1 MILIKREEMQE
12 LVSNYKGKPT
22 IVIFGSHSAIET
34 GLSSRKMGLKNIV
47 VVKKG
52 RERQYLEEQSHLFDE
67 SIVVNDWKDMLNDDI
82 QKKLLAKN
90 GLVIP
95 NRSMVVYLTAEKIEN
110 ELRLPMYGSRTMLKS
125 EDRTTN
131 EKEYLDQ
138 YGLLKKSGIK
148 SPREISKDEL
158 DVVGVDK
165 EVPVAL
171 VKVQQAGNPLERA
184 FFHIT
189 SEEEYYSQA
198 KVMKARGLI
207 DDKTLEE
214 ARIEEFVIGPYF
226 NCNGWAS
233 GLNKGKGKGY
243 KLEEKTT
250 WLKHAH
256 DPFEHPIVDWDFV
269 GFGQRLQTNSS
280 GFLNLPAKIQQQIGD
295 KIKIKNEEIG
305 HTMATMR
312 ESKMNEIVGSI
323 PLFLDLTEKEYPP
336 GMIGLFGLQGAVPI
350 DPKTNKPYWVVFDI
364 SMRVPGDPAV
374 ASSPQMNSLT
384 LKYQKYL
391 PTGVHQITSP
401 LDLPMIE
408 ILEAFKKGKQEKI
421 VT

>member
-1 MILIKREEMQE
+1 
-12 LVSNYKGKPT
+12 
-22 IVIFGSHSAIET
+22 
-34 GLSSRKMGLKNIV
+34 
-47 VVKKG
+47 
-52 RERQYLEEQSHLFDE
+52 
-67 SIVVNDWKDMLNDDI
+67 
-82 QKKLLAKN
+82 
-90 GLVIP
+90 
-95 NRSMVVYLTAEKIEN
+95 MVVYLSAERIEN
-110 ELRLPMYGSRTMLKS
+110 ELQLPMYGSRTMLKS

-131 EKEYLDQ
+131 EKKYLDQ
-138 YGLLKKSGIK
+138 YGLLKKSGIRA
-148 SPREISKDEL
+148 PREISKDEL

-184 FFHIT
+184 FFYIT

-198 KVMKARGLI
+198 KIMKERGLI

-250 WLKHAH
+250 WLEHEH
-256 DPFEHPIVDWDFV
+256 DPFKHPVVDWDFV

-305 HTMATMR
+305 HSMATMR
-312 ESKMNEIVGSI
+312 ESKMNDVVGSI
-323 PLFLDLTEKEYPP
+323 PKFLDIAVKEYPP
-336 GMIGLFGLQGAVPI
+336 GMIGLFGLQGAIPI
-350 DPKTNKPYWVVFDI
+350 DPKTNQPYWVVFDV

-374 ASSPQMNSLT
+374 AASPQMNSLT

-401 LDLPMIE
+401 IDLPMIE
-408 ILEAFKKGKQEKI
+408 ILEAFKNGKQEKI

>member
-1 MILIKREEMQE
+1 MIKREEMQQ
-12 LVSNYKGKPT
+12 LVKEYKEKPT

-34 GLSSRKMGLKNIV
+34 GLSSKKMGLKNIV
-47 VVKKG
+47 IVRKG

-67 SIVVNDWKDMLNDDI
+67 VIIVDDWKQMLDAKI
-82 QKKLLAKN
+82 QKKLRARN

-95 NRSMVVYLTAEKIEN
+95 NRSMVVYLSAKKIED
-110 ELRLPMYGSRTMLKS
+110 ELELPMYGSRTMLKS

-138 YGLLKKSGIK
+138 YGLLKRSGIR
-148 SPREISKDEL
+148 SPREISLDNL
-158 DVVGVDK
+158 DVIGIDK

-184 FFHIT
+184 FFYIT
-189 SEEEYYSQA
+189 SEQDYHDQA
-198 KVMKARGLI
+198 KAMKAKGLI
-207 DDKTLEE
+207 DDETLAE
-214 ARIEEFVIGPYF
+214 ARIEEFIIGPYF

-233 GLNKGKGKGY
+233 GLNKGKV
-243 KLEEKTT
+243 KLYRPEEGIN
-250 WLKHAH
+250 WLKVDH
-256 DPFEHPIVDWDFV
+256 DPFENPVVDWDFV
-269 GFGQRLQTNSS
+269 GFGQRIQTNSS

-312 ESKMNEIVGSI
+312 ESKMNEVVGSI
-323 PLFLDLTEKEYPP
+323 PYFLEVAQDNYPP

-350 DPKTNKPYWVVFDI
+350 NPKTNKPDWVVFDV
-364 SMRVPGDPAV
+364 SMRVPGDPAI
-374 ASSPQMNSLT
+374 AASPQMNSLT

-391 PTGVHQITSP
+391 PKGVHQITSP
-401 LDLPMIE
+401 IDLPMIE
-408 ILEAFKKGKQEKI
+408 ILHAFKIGEQERI

>member
-1 MILIKREEMQE
+1 MIKRKEMQQ
-12 LVSNYKGKPT
+12 LVSDYEEKPT

-34 GLSSRKMGLKNIV
+34 GLSSKRMGLNNIV

-52 RERQYLEEQSHLFDE
+52 RERQYLEEQNHLFDE
-67 SIVVNDWKDMLNDDI
+67 TIVVDEWDQMLFDSI
-82 QKKLLAKN
+82 QNELLEKN
-90 GLVIP
+90 GILIP
-95 NRSMVVYLTAEKIEN
+95 NRSLVVYLSAEKIEN
-110 ELRLPMYGSRTMLKS
+110 ELKIPIYGNRSLLKS

-131 EKEYLDQ
+131 EKEYIDQ
-138 YGLLKKSGIK
+138 YGILKRSGIR

-158 DVVGVDK
+158 DIIGIDK

-171 VKVQQAGNPLERA
+171 VKVQQADNPLERA
-184 FFHIT
+184 FFYIT
-189 SEEEYYSQA
+189 SEEDYHEQ
-198 KVMKARGLI
+198 VETMKEKGLI
-207 DDKTLEE
+207 NDQTLAE
-214 ARIEEFVIGPYF
+214 ARIEEFIIGPYF

-233 GLNKGKGKGY
+233 GLNKGKAKGY
-243 KLEEKTT
+243 KLTEGIN
-250 WLKHAH
+250 WLKHEH
-256 DPFEHPIVDWDFV
+256 DPFRNPIVDWDFV
-269 GFGQRLQTNSS
+269 GFGQRMQTNSS

-312 ESKMNEIVGSI
+312 ESKMGEVVGSI
-323 PLFLDLTEKEYPP
+323 PKFLETVEKLYPP

-350 DPKTNKPYWVVFDI
+350 NPKNNRPDWVVFDI

-374 ASSPQMNSLT
+374 AASPQMNSLT

-391 PTGVHQITSP
+391 PKGVNQITSP
-401 LDLPMIE
+401 IDLPMIE
-408 ILEAFKKGKQEKI
+408 ICQAFKTEKLSKI

>member
-1 MILIKREEMQE
+1 MITREEMQQ
-12 LVSNYKGKPT
+12 LVNNYSSKPT

-67 SIVVNDWKDMLNDDI
+67 AIVVDDWKDMLQTSV
-82 QKKLLAKN
+82 QKKLQEKS

-95 NRSMVVYLTAEKIEN
+95 NRSMVVYLGAQEIEN
-110 ELRLPMYGSRTMLKS
+110 KLQLPIYGSRILLKT

-138 YGLLKKSGIK
+138 YGILKKSGIR
-148 SPREISKDEL
+148 SPREITLDEL
-158 DVVGVDK
+158 DIIGIEK

-171 VKVQQAGNPLERA
+171 VKVQQADNPLERA
-184 FFHIT
+184 FFYIT
-189 SEEEYYSQA
+189 SENDYHKQVES
-198 KVMKARGLI
+198 MKKKGLI
-207 DDKTLEE
+207 NDQTLEE
-214 ARIEEFVIGPYF
+214 ARIEEFIIGPYF

-233 GLNKGKGKGY
+233 GLNKGIAKKHSIKKGIN
-243 KLEEKTT
+243 
-250 WLKHAH
+250 WLSLST
-256 DPFEHPIVDWDFV
+256 DPFEKPVVDWDFV

-312 ESKMNEIVGSI
+312 ESKMNEVLGSI
-323 PLFLDLTEKEYPP
+323 PKFLKTVEDLYPP

-350 DPKTNKPYWVVFDI
+350 NAKTNRPEWVVFDI
-364 SMRVPGDPAV
+364 SMRVPGDPAI
-374 ASSPQMNSLT
+374 AASPQMNSLT
-384 LKYQKYL
+384 LKYSKYL
-391 PTGVHQITSP
+391 PKGVQQITSP
-401 LDLPMIE
+401 IDLPMIE
-408 ILEAFKKGKQEKI
+408 IIQAFKSGKQEKI
-421 VT
+421 IT

>member
-1 MILIKREEMQE
+1 MIKRKEMQQ
-12 LVSNYKGKPT
+12 LVTEIKEKPT

-34 GLSSRKMGLKNIV
+34 GLSSKRMGLKNIV

-67 SIVVNDWKDMLNDDI
+67 TIVVDEWDQLLFDSI
-82 QKKLLAKN
+82 QNELQEKN
-90 GLVIP
+90 GILIP
-95 NRSMVVYLTAEKIEN
+95 NRSLVVYLTADKIEN
-110 ELRLPMYGSRTMLKS
+110 ELKIPIYGNRFLLKS

-131 EKEYLDQ
+131 EKEYIDQ
-138 YGLLKKSGIK
+138 YGILKRSGIRA
-148 SPREISKDEL
+148 PREISLDEL
-158 DVVGVDK
+158 DIIGIDK

-171 VKVQQAGNPLERA
+171 VKVQQADNPLERA
-184 FFHIT
+184 FFYIT
-189 SEEEYYSQA
+189 SEEDYHEQVEA
-198 KVMKARGLI
+198 MKAKGLI
-207 DDKTLEE
+207 NDQTLAE

-233 GLNKGKGKGY
+233 GLNKGKAKGY
-243 KLEEKTT
+243 KLTEGIN
-250 WLKHAH
+250 WLKHEH
-256 DPFEHPIVDWDFV
+256 DPFKNPIVEWDFV
-269 GFGQRLQTNSS
+269 GFGQRMQTNSS
-280 GFLNLPAKIQQQIGD
+280 GFLNLPAKIQMQIGD

-312 ESKMNEIVGSI
+312 ESKMGEVVGSI
-323 PLFLDLTEKEYPP
+323 PKFLETVEKLYPP

-350 DPKTNKPYWVVFDI
+350 NPKDNRPDWVVFDI

-374 ASSPQMNSLT
+374 AASPQMNSLT

-391 PTGVHQITSP
+391 PKGVKQITSP
-401 LDLPMIE
+401 IDLPMIE
-408 ILEAFKKGKQEKI
+408 ILHAFKIGKLSKI

>member
-1 MILIKREEMQE
+1 MIQREEMQE
-12 LVSNYKGKPT
+12 AVLEYKGKPT
-22 IVIFGSHSAIET
+22 IVIFGSHSALET

-47 VVKKG
+47 VIKKG
-52 RERQYLEEQSHLFDE
+52 RERQYLSEQSHLFDE
-67 SIVVNDWKDMLNDDI
+67 AIVVDNWDQMLDSSI
-82 QKKLLAKN
+82 QKKLKKKN

-95 NRSMVVYLTAEKIEN
+95 NRSMVVYLKADKIE
-110 ELRLPMYGSRTMLKS
+110 EKLELPMYGSRMMLKS

-131 EKEYLDQ
+131 EKEYIDQ
-138 YGLLKKSGIK
+138 YGLLKRSGIR
-148 SPREISKDEL
+148 SPREISKDNL
-158 DVVGVDK
+158 DIIGIDK

-184 FFHIT
+184 FFYIT
-189 SEEEYYSQA
+189 SEEDYHNQV
-198 KVMKARGLI
+198 KTMKAKGLI
-207 DDKTLEE
+207 NDQTLEE
-214 ARIEEFVIGPYF
+214 ARIEEFIIGPYF

-233 GLNKGKGKGY
+233 GLNKHKAKPF
-243 KLEEKTT
+243 KLDDGIN
-250 WLKHAH
+250 WLDIKH
-256 DPFEHPIVDWDFV
+256 DPFKNPYVDWDFV

-312 ESKMNEIVGSI
+312 ESKMNEVVGSI
-323 PLFLDLTEKEYPP
+323 PQFLQTAEDLYPP

-350 DPKTNKPYWVVFDI
+350 NNQTNKPDWVVFDI

-384 LKYQKYL
+384 MKYRNYL
-391 PTGVHQITSP
+391 PDNVTHITSP
-401 LDLPMIE
+401 IDLSMIE
-408 ILEAFKKGKQEKI
+408 IIQAFKIKEQDKI

>member
-1 MILIKREEMQE
+1 MQQ
-12 LVSNYKGKPT
+12 LVSEYKEKPT

-34 GLSSRKMGLKNIV
+34 GLSSKRMGLNNIV

-67 SIVVNDWKDMLNDDI
+67 TIVVDEWDQMLFDSI
-82 QKKLLAKN
+82 QNELLEKN
-90 GLVIP
+90 GILIP
-95 NRSMVVYLTAEKIEN
+95 NRSLVVYLSADKIEN
-110 ELRLPMYGSRTMLKS
+110 ELKIPMYGNRSLLKS

-131 EKEYLDQ
+131 EKEYIDQ
-138 YGLLKKSGIK
+138 YGILKRSGIR
-148 SPREISKDEL
+148 SPREISLDEL
-158 DVVGVDK
+158 DIIGIDK

-171 VKVQQAGNPLERA
+171 VKVQQADNPLERA
-184 FFHIT
+184 FFYIT
-189 SEEEYYSQA
+189 SEEEYYEQA
-198 KVMKARGLI
+198 ETMKAKGLI
-207 DDKTLEE
+207 NAETLAV
-214 ARIEEFVIGPYF
+214 ARIEEFIIGPYF

-233 GLNKGKGKGY
+233 GLNKGKAKGY
-243 KLEEKTT
+243 KLTDGIN
-250 WLKHAH
+250 WLKHEH
-256 DPFEHPIVDWDFV
+256 DPFRNPIVDWDFV
-269 GFGQRLQTNSS
+269 GFGQRMQTNSS

-312 ESKMNEIVGSI
+312 ESKMGEVVGSI
-323 PLFLDLTEKEYPP
+323 PKFLETVEKLYPP

-350 DPKTNKPYWVVFDI
+350 NPKNNRPDWVVFDI

-374 ASSPQMNSLT
+374 AASPQMNSLS

-391 PTGVHQITSP
+391 PKGINQITSP
-401 LDLPMIE
+401 IDLPMIE
-408 ILEAFKKGKQEKI
+408 ICQAFKTGKLSKI

>member
-1 MILIKREEMQE
+1 MIKRKEMQQ
-12 LVSNYKGKPT
+12 LVSDYEEKPT

-34 GLSSRKMGLKNIV
+34 GLSSKRMGLNNIV

-67 SIVVNDWKDMLNDDI
+67 TIVVDEWDQMLFDSI
-82 QKKLLAKN
+82 QNELLEKN
-90 GLVIP
+90 GILIP
-95 NRSMVVYLTAEKIEN
+95 NRSLVVYLSAEKIEN
-110 ELRLPMYGSRTMLKS
+110 ELKIPIYGNRSLLKS

-131 EKEYLDQ
+131 EKEYIDQ
-138 YGLLKKSGIK
+138 YGILKRSGIR

-158 DVVGVDK
+158 DIIGIDK

-171 VKVQQAGNPLERA
+171 VKVQQADNPLERA
-184 FFHIT
+184 FFYIT
-189 SEEEYYSQA
+189 SEEDYHEQ
-198 KVMKARGLI
+198 VETMKEKGLI
-207 DDKTLEE
+207 NDQTLAE
-214 ARIEEFVIGPYF
+214 ARIEEFIIGPYF

-233 GLNKGKGKGY
+233 GLNKGKAKGY
-243 KLEEKTT
+243 KLTEGIN
-250 WLKHAH
+250 WLKHEH
-256 DPFEHPIVDWDFV
+256 DPFRNPIVDWDFV
-269 GFGQRLQTNSS
+269 GFGQRMQTNSS

-312 ESKMNEIVGSI
+312 ESKMGEVVGSI
-323 PLFLDLTEKEYPP
+323 PKFLETVEKLYPP

-350 DPKTNKPYWVVFDI
+350 NPKNNRPDWVVFDI

-374 ASSPQMNSLT
+374 AASPQMNSLT

-391 PTGVHQITSP
+391 PKGVNQITSP
-401 LDLPMIE
+401 IDLPMIE
-408 ILEAFKKGKQEKI
+408 ICQAFKTEKLSKI

>member
-1 MILIKREEMQE
+1 MIKRKEMQQ
-12 LVSNYKGKPT
+12 LVSEIKEKPT

-34 GLSSRKMGLKNIV
+34 GLSSKRMGLKNIV

-67 SIVVNDWKDMLNDDI
+67 TIVVDEWDQLLFDSI
-82 QKKLLAKN
+82 QNELQEKN
-90 GLVIP
+90 GILIP
-95 NRSMVVYLTAEKIEN
+95 NRSLVVYLTADKIEN
-110 ELRLPMYGSRTMLKS
+110 KLKIPIYGNRSLLKS

-131 EKEYLDQ
+131 EKEYIDQ
-138 YGLLKKSGIK
+138 YGILKRSGIR
-148 SPREISKDEL
+148 SPREISLDEL
-158 DVVGVDK
+158 DIIGIEK

-171 VKVQQAGNPLERA
+171 VKVQQADNSLERA
-184 FFHIT
+184 FFYIT
-189 SEEEYYSQA
+189 SEEDYHEQA
-198 KVMKARGLI
+198 ETMKAKGLI
-207 DDKTLEE
+207 NDQTLAE
-214 ARIEEFVIGPYF
+214 ARIEEFIIGPYF

-233 GLNKGKGKGY
+233 GLNKGKAKGY
-243 KLEEKTT
+243 KLTEGIN
-250 WLKHAH
+250 WLKHEH
-256 DPFEHPIVDWDFV
+256 DPFRNPIVDWDFV
-269 GFGQRLQTNSS
+269 GFGQRMQTNSS

-312 ESKMNEIVGSI
+312 ESKMNEVVGSI
-323 PLFLDLTEKEYPP
+323 PIFLDTVEKLYPP

-350 DPKTNKPYWVVFDI
+350 NPKNNRPDWVVFDI

-374 ASSPQMNSLT
+374 AASPQMNSLT

-391 PTGVHQITSP
+391 PKGVNQITSP
-401 LDLPMIE
+401 IDLPMIE
-408 ILEAFKKGKQEKI
+408 ILHAFKIGKLAKI

>member
-1 MILIKREEMQE
+1 MIKREEMQQ
-12 LVSNYKGKPT
+12 LVSEYKEKPT

-34 GLSSRKMGLKNIV
+34 GLSSKRMDLRNIV

-67 SIVVNDWKDMLNDDI
+67 TIVVDEWDQMLFDSI
-82 QKKLLAKN
+82 QNELQEKN
-90 GLVIP
+90 GILIP
-95 NRSMVVYLTAEKIEN
+95 NRSLVVYLTADKIEN
-110 ELRLPMYGSRTMLKS
+110 ELRIPIYGNRALLKS

-131 EKEYLDQ
+131 EKEYIDQ
-138 YGLLKKSGIK
+138 YGILKRSGIR
-148 SPREISKDEL
+148 SPREISKDKL
-158 DVVGVDK
+158 DIIGIDK

-171 VKVQQAGNPLERA
+171 VKVQQAENPLERA
-184 FFHIT
+184 FFYIT
-189 SEEEYYSQA
+189 SEEDYHEQ
-198 KVMKARGLI
+198 VETMKAKGLI
-207 DDKTLEE
+207 NDQTMAE
-214 ARIEEFVIGPYF
+214 ARIEEFIIGPYF

-233 GLNKGKGKGY
+233 GLNKGKAKGY
-243 KLEEKTT
+243 KLTDGIN
-250 WLKHAH
+250 WLKHKH
-256 DPFEHPIVDWDFV
+256 DPFEKPIVDWDFV
-269 GFGQRLQTNSS
+269 GFGQRMQTNSS

-312 ESKMNEIVGSI
+312 ESKMNEVVGSI
-323 PLFLDLTEKEYPP
+323 PKFLKTVEKLYPP

-350 DPKTNKPYWVVFDI
+350 NPKNNQPDWVVFDI

-374 ASSPQMNSLT
+374 AASPQMNSLT

-391 PTGVHQITSP
+391 PKGVKQITSP
-401 LDLPMIE
+401 IDLPMIE
-408 ILEAFKKGKQEKI
+408 IIRAFKIGQLSKI